1 MSKEDKLTA
10 ERLRELLHYDPETG
24 LFIRRVSRPGR
35 WGKAGTVAGHI
46 NPHGYRV
53 IWIGCNWM
61 AHRLAWLYVH
71 GAWPDGQLDHIN
83 QDKTDNRLENL
94 RLVTHAENMQNRPC
108 QRNNVSGFKGVAPC
122 RKSGR
127 WQALICSNNKQI
139 HLGLFASPE
148 LAHAA
153 YCAAAARLHTHNPVA
168 GVSHPQEAGL
178 KPPVHSTGG
187 ERG

>member
-1 MSKEDKLTA
+1 VSKEDKLTA

-24 LFIRRVSRPGR
+24 VFTRRVDRRPGV
-35 WGKAGTVAGHI
+35 KAGDIAGHI
-46 NPHGYRV
+46 KPNKGYRL

-71 GAWPDGQLDHIN
+71 GSWPDGQLDHIN
-83 QDKTDNRLENL
+83 QDKLDNRIANL
-94 RLVTHAENMQNRPC
+94 RLVNHAQNMQNRPH

-122 RKSGR
+122 RKTGR

-139 HLGLFASPE
+139 HLGLFDSPE

-153 YCAAAARLHTHNPVA
+153 YCEAAARLHTHNPVA
-168 GVSHPQEAGL
+168 SGSKPPQAGL
-178 KPPVHSTGG
+178 NVPVQGSQS
-187 ERG
+187 

>member
-1 MSKEDKLTA
+1 VKKEDKLTA

-24 LFIRRVSRPGR
+24 LFTRRVNRQGR
-35 WGKAGTVAGHI
+35 WGKAGSVAGHI
-46 NPHGYRV
+46 NPRGYRV

-71 GAWPDGQLDHIN
+71 GAWPEGQLDHIN
-83 QDKTDNRLENL
+83 QDKTDNRIENL
-94 RLVTHAENMQNRPC
+94 RLVTHAENMQNRPH

-122 RKSGR
+122 KKTGR

-139 HLGLFASPE
+139 YLGLFATPE

-153 YCAAAARLHTHNPVA
+153 YCDAAARLHTANPVA
-168 GVSHPQEAGL
+168 SVS
-178 KPPVHSTGG
+178 KPPQLGFVVPVQGSQP
-187 ERG
+187 

>member
-1 MSKEDKLTA
+1 MKKEDKLTA

-24 LFIRRVSRPGR
+24 RFTRRVTRPGR
-35 WGKAGTVAGHI
+35 SAKAGSVAGHV
-46 NPHGYRV
+46 NQRGYWV

-71 GAWPDGQLDHIN
+71 GAWPDGHIDHIN
-83 QDKTDNRLENL
+83 QDKADNRMENL
-94 RLVTHAENMQNRPC
+94 RLVTHAENMQNRPH

-122 RKSGR
+122 RRTGR

-139 HLGLFASPE
+139 HLGFFDTPE

-153 YCAAAARLHTHNPVA
+153 YCEAAARLHTANPA
-168 GVSHPQEAGL
+168 ANFSQPP
-178 KPPVHSTGG
+178 KPAFVVPVQGS
-187 ERG
+187 EP

>member
-1 MSKEDKLTA
+1 VSAKQDKLTA
-10 ERLRELLHYDPETG
+10 ERLRELLTYDPDTG
-24 LFIRRVSRPGR
+24 LFIRRVNRQGR

-53 IWIGCNWM
+53 IWIGANYM

-71 GAWPDGQLDHIN
+71 GALPEGQLDHIN
-83 QDKTDNRLENL
+83 QDKTDNRMENL
-94 RLVTHAENMQNRPC
+94 RLVTHAENMQNRPH

-122 RKSGR
+122 RRTGR

-139 HLGLFASPE
+139 HLGFFDTPE

-153 YCAAAARLHTHNPVA
+153 YCEAAARLHTANPA
-168 GVSHPQEAGL
+168 ARTSQPPQTRFVV
-178 KPPVHSTGG
+178 PVQGSQP
-187 ERG
+187 